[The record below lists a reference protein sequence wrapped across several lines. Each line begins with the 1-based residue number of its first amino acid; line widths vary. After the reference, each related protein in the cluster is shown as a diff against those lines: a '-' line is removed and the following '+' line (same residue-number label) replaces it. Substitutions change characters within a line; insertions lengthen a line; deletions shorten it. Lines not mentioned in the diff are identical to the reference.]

1 MVKIID
7 KWRSIHCVW
16 MPEGNFAV
24 FVVTKDWIDPTSASG
39 QWALKNWKVLYLAP
53 WMQSEAGFSAWD
65 TPKSRDWSYLLCVC
79 VCVWVH
85 YFPCG
90 VDDHGGSLDQIMASA
105 TNQQS
110 ILICEA
116 DLWNCGICF
125 ESRCVVV
132 DLRSVIMD
140 DYESGHIIMM
150 VHVCFFSC
158 KTSLNPWMSFAHS
171 TWVHII
177 PYLYISKYIYYKH
190 TSNYIFKSW

>member
-1 MVKIID
+1 
-7 KWRSIHCVW
+7 
-16 MPEGNFAV
+16 
-24 FVVTKDWIDPTSASG
+24 
-39 QWALKNWKVLYLAP
+39 
-53 WMQSEAGFSAWD
+53 MQSEAGFQHGIHQNLVIDHTCW
-65 TPKSRDWSYLLCVC
+65 VC

-150 VHVCFFSC
+150 VHGCFF
-158 KTSLNPWMSFAHS
+158 L
-171 TWVHII
+171 V
-177 PYLYISKYIYYKH
+177 KH
-190 TSNYIFKSW
+190 P